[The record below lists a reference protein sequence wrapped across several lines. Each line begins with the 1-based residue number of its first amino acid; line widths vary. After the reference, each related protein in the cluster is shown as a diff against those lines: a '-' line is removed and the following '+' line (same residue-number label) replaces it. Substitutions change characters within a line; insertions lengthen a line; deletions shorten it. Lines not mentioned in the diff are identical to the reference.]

1 MKRLRDQFSYS
12 SKIRYLLW
20 RALSAHQ
27 PLIVALNNG
36 TRIAVRQP
44 PADDLGIAYEVFVG
58 NAYKSPRRLDPDSV
72 ERIVDLGANVGYTCV
87 YWLANFP
94 NAEVIAFEPHPI
106 HVNFIQTH
114 LAINRSGGRVQ
125 LYQAAASTQ
134 AGDTFLTDDGCRST
148 TVSGGASSIRVPQ
161 VDFFACIGAQPIDV
175 LKIDIEGGEYEI
187 LRDLRFDRLN
197 VKTLALEWHQHPAY
211 PRGGEWCASRLRQ
224 LGYEVSPSSDI
235 KAEQGTLWAF
245 RS

>member
-27 PLIVALNNG
+27 PLIVALSNG
-36 TRIAVRQP
+36 IKIVVRQP

-58 NAYKSPRRLDPDSV
+58 KAYQSPRHLDAGSV
-72 ERIVDLGANVGYTCV
+72 KRIVDLGANVGYTCV

-94 NAEVIAFEPHPI
+94 NAEIMAFEPHPV
-106 HVNFIQTH
+106 HLGFIETH
-114 LAINRSGGRVQ
+114 LAINRGSGRVR

-134 AGDTFLTDDGCRST
+134 PGETSLTDDGCRST
-148 TVSGGASSIRVPQ
+148 TVPGGESSIRVPQ
-161 VDFFACIGAQPIDV
+161 VDFFACVGNQAIDL

-187 LRDLRFDRLN
+187 LSDLRFNRLD
-197 VKTLALEWHQHPAY
+197 VKTLVMEWHHHEAY
-211 PRGGEWCASRLRQ
+211 PLGGEWCVSRLRQ
-224 LGYEVSPSSDI
+224 LGYQVSPSSDI